1 MGVGVASGGKRGRS
15 VVGPQ
20 PTTILPIFTRA
31 SKAIANQLNVTHGT
45 KDTPRTKR
53 TENESNHSCMC
64 MQKKTVRSRNCTGT
78 PCKNFEVGQKEML
91 TSKVSHKINEEITES
106 TCKLEDSV
114 PGCW

>member
-20 PTTILPIFTRA
+20 PTTILPIFVRA
-31 SKAIANQLNVTHGT
+31 SKARANQLNVTHGT

-64 MQKKTVRSRNCTGT
+64 MQKKNGPIMKLHGDAMQKFCGRSQGDAN
-78 PCKNFEVGQKEML
+78 KQ
-91 TSKVSHKINEEITES
+91 SQS
-106 TCKLEDSV
+106 
-114 PGCW
+114 